1 MAMTTCKLTAGS
13 DGTGPPF
20 TSLSTLR
27 SCAERA
33 TEACRTRIGGTGVS
47 SSITMAATGLT
58 PFHRTWPSI
67 LPAVLLLHKSH
78 SFGTSS
84 ASLRFPDALISVV
97 IPRSICTRLQPSTI
111 TIEIVKIPIA
121 RKARMVGGEA
131 LGENCGTG
139 LSVGEALVLGGDV
152 SDAIQE
158 HVGD

>member
-1 MAMTTCKLTAGS
+1 MCRAS
-13 DGTGPPF
+13 YR
-20 TSLSTLR
+20 SLSDKDRGNR
-27 SCAERA
+27 SLLFYNHGSNRLY
-33 TEACRTRIGGTGVS
+33 S
-47 SSITMAATGLT
+47 SVNFCKVGKRPCTQTLT